1 MARSER
7 CAGSRP
13 SYATARVT
21 LDGALAAGE
30 GMARHPAGTREHRWF
45 ADWAAH
51 LKATE
56 WAMVRCEDRYRRRV
70 AELSGGV
77 PVYDGGDAVAIAAE

>member
-1 MARSER
+1 
-7 CAGSRP
+7 
-13 SYATARVT
+13 
-21 LDGALAAGE
+21 
-30 GMARHPAGTREHRWF
+30 MARHPAGTREHRWF
-45 ADWAAH
+45 ADWAAR

-77 PVYDGGDAVAIAAE
+77 PVYDGGDAVAIPAE